1 MEYLIVSC
9 PRCGKYSAMKSG
21 SKSHSCPYCGYV
33 VRIEEVSI
41 FKKVR
46 SGREAREIIKKL
58 NTPKRVM
65 KGIEERMR
73 ET

>member
-33 VRIEEVSI
+33 MRIEEVSI
-41 FKKVR
+41 FKRVK
-46 SGREAREIIKKL
+46 SGKEAREIIQKL
-58 NTPKRVM
+58 NTPKRV
-65 KGIEERMR
+65 IESIEKRVY